1 MKLSQIQ
8 INTLEKLMITSGKKG
23 NLPNGAIL
31 IDRKGKI
38 ICKGESLVATNKDAT
53 AHAER
58 MVIEKVCKKIKS
70 PIIPHYKLVSVFEP
84 CLMCLSAAY
93 WAGIKEIYYI
103 IPACKYW
110 DAIPWVSESKKI
122 NKNDLAGKF
131 SEKIKL
137 EHLGEYEKEFSK
149 IFDEYAKNLILRNI

>member
-8 INTLEKLMITSGKKG
+8 INTLKKLTITSGKKG

-31 IDRKGKI
+31 VDAKGKI
-38 ICKGESLVATNKDAT
+38 IGKAESLVATNKDAT

-58 MVIEKVCKKIKS
+58 LVIEKVCKKNKS
-70 PIIPHYKLVSVFEP
+70 PIVPRYKLVSVFEP

-110 DAIPWVSESKKI
+110 DAMPWSSESKKI
-122 NKNDLAGKF
+122 NKNDLVGKF

-137 EHLGEYEKEFSK
+137 EYLGEYEKEFSK
-149 IFDEYAKNLILRNI
+149 IFDEYVKNLISRNI